1 MMVKKHIVILLV
13 FFSVGLFGQDNKG
26 TGKNVIPEN
35 WYNLDIETDGV
46 AGVSVDRA
54 YELLKKKKSTRV
66 IVAVLDNGVQ
76 TDHEDLIGKIWLNED
91 EIPGNNRDDDNNG
104 YEDDMHGWNFIGGK
118 SGDVKE
124 DTHELTRV
132 YLSLKEKYG
141 VLKRREVRKE
151 NWEEFDYWEKIK
163 ENFEKTLGEAEEK
176 YNFYSNLKFSVGLY
190 DSLFCIML
198 GVDSLTKED
207 LERVEVKD
215 TNFKQGKSI
224 LQFVLNATK
233 NELTIKEIIH
243 DLKEME
249 KYYKDQLDFTYN
261 VRFNPREIVGDN
273 YSDINE
279 RYYGNNHVAGPSP
292 EHGTHVAGII
302 AANRDN
308 GLGIRG
314 IADNVQ
320 VMALRVVPD
329 GDERDKD
336 IANAI
341 RYAVDNGARVINMSF
356 GKSYSPG
363 KNAVDKAVQYA
374 DSAGVLMIHAAGNEH
389 KNRDVSHRYPLKNY
403 ADSTGKANNWIEV
416 GATAWKEDKTFV
428 GDFSNYG
435 KNTVDIFAPGVAVYS
450 TVNNNTY
457 KSLDGTSFAAPV
469 VSGVAALLMSY
480 FPHLTATQVKEILL
494 QSARKIEGLQVYRP
508 GGEDILVDFSE
519 LSTTGGVVNAY
530 LAVQMAKKIKP

>member
-314 IADNVQ
+314 I
-320 VMALRVVPD
+320 
-329 GDERDKD
+329 
-336 IANAI
+336 
-341 RYAVDNGARVINMSF
+341 
-356 GKSYSPG
+356 
-363 KNAVDKAVQYA
+363 
-374 DSAGVLMIHAAGNEH
+374 
-389 KNRDVSHRYPLKNY
+389 
-403 ADSTGKANNWIEV
+403 
-416 GATAWKEDKTFV
+416 
-428 GDFSNYG
+428 
-435 KNTVDIFAPGVAVYS
+435 
-450 TVNNNTY
+450 
-457 KSLDGTSFAAPV
+457 
-469 VSGVAALLMSY
+469 
-480 FPHLTATQVKEILL
+480 
-494 QSARKIEGLQVYRP
+494 
-508 GGEDILVDFSE
+508 
-519 LSTTGGVVNAY
+519 
-530 LAVQMAKKIKP
+530 